1 MLQKISGVRQDDT
14 DRERNWFHDDFFDL
28 FTWTDAAGDVVAF
41 QLCYDRLK
49 RERVLAWSEPT
60 GFIHRRIDD
69 GEDLP
74 VQKMAPILV
83 ADGQFA
89 ADGIA
94 AEFDRRSPSID
105 TRWRQFILTKIDEA
119 AVRFS
124 MPQNPS

>member
-1 MLQKISGVRQDDT
+1 M
-14 DRERNWFHDDFFDL
+14 
-28 FTWTDAAGDVVAF
+28 VAF

-69 GEDLP
+69 GEELP

-89 ADGIA
+89 AKGIA
-94 AEFDRRSPSID
+94 AEFGRRSPSID
-105 TRWRQFILTKIDEA
+105 ARWRQFILTKIDEA
-119 AVRFS
+119 AVQFS